1 MSPPLFLSGQC
12 GNGGMTKV
20 TECPALAL
28 MDHLLVELVPI
39 VGTGF
44 REG

>member
-1 MSPPLFLSGQC
+1 MTAVSLSVNVPEPPPERV
-12 GNGGMTKV
+12 K
-20 TECPALAL
+20 
-28 MDHLLVELVPI
+28 VELVPI